1 MTADDRPTARPRP
14 APTGDDPARPSGSA
28 PTTPPPPPPRGRPR
42 RGAQPLVQLNTR
54 VLPVLDDLVALVQD
68 RRGMSKRD
76 VVETALKRAYPAEYK
91 ELLASKQASEQ
102 ASEYES

>member
-1 MTADDRPTARPRP
+1 M
-14 APTGDDPARPSGSA
+14 
-28 PTTPPPPPPRGRPR
+28 
-42 RGAQPLVQLNTR
+42 
-54 VLPVLDDLVALVQD
+54 LDDLVALVQD